1 MTNSQGYAFL
11 MLCYRTII
19 VTDLSSVHRRILEI
33 SRISYVEFVF
43 FFFDVVNEE
52 LNRKFILSRD

>member
-33 SRISYVEFVF
+33 SRIFLCRICL

-52 LNRKFILSRD
+52 LNQKFILSRD